1 LVVLLRQGTRTIEI
15 FPGTT
20 TGVVCSRYSFQTGG
34 DVLMISKHMMAA
46 LIGSALL
53 ATAAVAQTPNATTNN
68 SMSAP
73 AAATSSESSYH
84 GNWRSSKMVGLN
96 VYNDSNEKLG
106 AISDLLLDKNGKIN
120 AAVIG
125 VGGFLGVGERLVAMS
140 FDKLKFVDTPV
151 PSTSASTTAPASGTR
166 SETTTGSAATTTATT
181 TKSHAWYPDHAVF
194 SATKEQLTSM
204 PEFKYSE

>member
-1 LVVLLRQGTRTIEI
+1 LWLLI
-15 FPGTT
+15 FKTE
-20 TGVVCSRYSFQTGG
+20 GG
-34 DVLMISKHMMAA
+34 ALMIAKHITVV

-53 ATAAVAQTPNATTNN
+53 ATAAVAQTSGTAAN

-73 AAATSSESSYH
+73 AAISSESGYH
-84 GNWRSSKMVGLN
+84 GDWRSSKMIGLN

-106 AISDLLLDKNGKIN
+106 SISDMLMDKTGKIN

-125 VGGFLGVGERLVAMS
+125 VGGFLGVGERLVTVS

-151 PSTSASTTAPASGTR
+151 PSTSASTTMAPSGG
-166 SETTTGSAATTTATT
+166 TTTGSTAGSATTGSTMSAPATAAVKTNP
-181 TKSHAWYPDHAVF
+181 WYPDHAVF
-194 SATKEQLTSM
+194 SATKDQLKSM